1 MDHDL
6 KHESEEKN
14 RAEDA
19 KASHEVATIRR
30 IYRLEALEKLR
41 EDVTSIIEHFMEDGF
56 PVLDRF
62 MEEFLESDGDTTESD
77 GDTRESEF
85 SESEPEMLPDQ
96 TFPEEQ
102 PVTSSVYPAREV
114 VTLSEGKQTVA
125 PEGKPSASEEREQE
139 SDPEIRPQMP
149 QDRKR
154 TVSHDRQGLR
164 REQGTQTESAED
176 APVRGLLRIPLRRTL
191 RALGRRLQQAG
202 EE

>member
-1 MDHDL
+1 
-6 KHESEEKN
+6 
-14 RAEDA
+14 
-19 KASHEVATIRR
+19 
-30 IYRLEALEKLR
+30 
-41 EDVTSIIEHFMEDGF
+41 
-56 PVLDRF
+56 
-62 MEEFLESDGDTTESD
+62 
-77 GDTRESEF
+77 
-85 SESEPEMLPDQ
+85 MLPDQ
-96 TFPEEQ
+96 TFPEEE
-102 PVTSSVYPAREV
+102 PVASSVYPAREV

-139 SDPEIRPQMP
+139 SDPEMP

-176 APVRGLLRIPLRRTL
+176 APARGLLRIPLRRTL